1 MMVDL
6 KVLFLVLVRSLRNR
20 VNEYS
25 TNDSAMACLIAVS
38 CQVFEAKHLIGEAT
52 IVPPCLNWNGD
63 IEETKKCAQYKTN
76 NYSFV

>member
-1 MMVDL
+1 
-6 KVLFLVLVRSLRNR
+6 
-20 VNEYS
+20 
-25 TNDSAMACLIAVS
+25 MACLIAVS